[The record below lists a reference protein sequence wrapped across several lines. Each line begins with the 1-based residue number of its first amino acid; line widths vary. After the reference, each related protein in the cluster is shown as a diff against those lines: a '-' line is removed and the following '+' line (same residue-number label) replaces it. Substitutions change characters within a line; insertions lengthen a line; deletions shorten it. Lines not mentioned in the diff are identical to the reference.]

1 MWYNSK
7 EEMKNIILEKV
18 LHILSL
24 SNLHKNMSFKD
35 IKRLIIPPLKLG
47 QYRIYEDKEVPLCF
61 ASWGMLS
68 DIASEGFK
76 NRTRLLQAE
85 DWNSGDNL
93 WLITVVCPFG
103 GARKAM
109 KRLEEMRIE
118 QGLPSKINFRKN
130 TKDKVRFSN
139 VERI

>member
-7 EEMKNIILEKV
+7 EEMKNIDLEKV

-24 SNLHKNMSFKD
+24 SNFHKNMSFKD

-68 DIASEGFK
+68 DIAS
-76 NRTRLLQAE
+76 
-85 DWNSGDNL
+85 
-93 WLITVVCPFG
+93 
-103 GARKAM
+103 
-109 KRLEEMRIE
+109 
-118 QGLPSKINFRKN
+118 
-130 TKDKVRFSN
+130 
-139 VERI
+139 